1 MQSAST
7 TRKRSLPVAYIRAQ
21 MWIAENPWLTDL
33 ISERVETLDREASLA
48 LEIEPNP
55 PTILYDCV
63 GTTAGRASSLNL
75 ISLNAV
81 LLVENRLEFVER
93 TVTHELAHC
102 IVYRLKRGAAPHG
115 AEWKQVM
122 RLLGAEP
129 AVRHDYDV
137 SQAKARAVAT
147 YRYECGCGQQHE
159 LGVARHRKAASGAA
173 TYRCLECGR
182 RLMPVRR

>member
-21 MWIAENPWLTDL
+21 LWMDENPWLTDL
-33 ISERVETLDREASLA
+33 VSERVKMLDREASLA
-48 LEIEPNP
+48 LKIEPNP

-63 GTTAGRASSLNL
+63 GVTAGRASSFNR

-81 LLVENRLEFVER
+81 LLVENRHEFVER

-102 IVYRLKRGAAPHG
+102 IVFRLNRDAAPHG

-122 RLLGAEP
+122 RLLGADP
-129 AVRHDYDV
+129 AARHNYDV
-137 SQAKARAVAT
+137 SRAKARAVAT
-147 YRYECGCGQQHE
+147 FMYECGCEQQHE
-159 LGVARHRKAASGAA
+159 LPAAKHKKCASGAV
-173 TYRCLECGR
+173 TYQCLECGH